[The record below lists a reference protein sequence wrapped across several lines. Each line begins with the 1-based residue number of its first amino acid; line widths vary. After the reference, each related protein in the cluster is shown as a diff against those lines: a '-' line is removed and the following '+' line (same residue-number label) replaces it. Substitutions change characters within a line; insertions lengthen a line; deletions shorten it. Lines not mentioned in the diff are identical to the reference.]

1 MNSPKLLKALLVG
14 ILIASF
20 PVSKAPAVE
29 LPPQSELKAQ
39 SEKALAKLTVY
50 KNSEYGF
57 SIKYPENW
65 EKAEG
70 QPPLICRFLTDNGL
84 VSYRVSAE
92 KLSAPTTVEEYAN
105 FISQE
110 LDKQYPPKDSAL
122 ARVEESAS
130 KIGKYDAHKSIYI
143 LKLDDKGT
151 SAKMLQYLV
160 VANQVAYAFNYTAI
174 EGAYDS
180 FLPLIT
186 EVLNSFEFQPDTTVG
201 GDAAL
206 PSKNDKH

>member
-1 MNSPKLLKALLVG
+1 
-14 ILIASF
+14 
-20 PVSKAPAVE
+20 
-29 LPPQSELKAQ
+29 
-39 SEKALAKLTVY
+39 
-50 KNSEYGF
+50 
-57 SIKYPENW
+57 
-65 EKAEG
+65 
-70 QPPLICRFLTDNGL
+70 
-84 VSYRVSAE
+84 
-92 KLSAPTTVEEYAN
+92 
-105 FISQE
+105 
-110 LDKQYPPKDSAL
+110 
-122 ARVEESAS
+122 VEESAS